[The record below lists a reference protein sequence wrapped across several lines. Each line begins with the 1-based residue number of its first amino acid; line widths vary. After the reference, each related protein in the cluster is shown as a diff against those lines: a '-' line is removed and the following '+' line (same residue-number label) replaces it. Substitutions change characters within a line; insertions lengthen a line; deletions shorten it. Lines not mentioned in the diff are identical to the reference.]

1 MDYKGLTK
9 YFTPKNIVPQ
19 IIGYVIVGFGVL
31 VAAAYWIYF
40 GIPIIAVGGAVV
52 FFTRDSRMTDAEVDG
67 VAAAKIKNL
76 EDRARAELDVHEK
89 ELRGFPPEVFAGYDF
104 TVSEGLMTA
113 RGHDKKYR
121 SDRYAAAQFVF
132 AQDLLHILS
141 CRFRLTCDDE
151 RTMHIS
157 ERYENL
163 SCAEVRKDKG
173 TFTLT
178 TSKTPETFER
188 ELCWLVIKNNDGAT
202 VFEVPVD
209 PGADVDRTISS
220 VNQLIKARKAKLAG
234 T

>member
-9 YFTPKNIVPQ
+9 YFMPKNIIPQ
-19 IIGYVIVGFGVL
+19 IVGYVILAFGVL
-31 VAAAYWIYF
+31 VAAVYWIYL
-40 GIPIIAVGGAVV
+40 GVPIIAVGGAVLL
-52 FFTRDSRMTDAEVDG
+52 FTRDSRMSDAEVDG
-67 VAAAKIKNL
+67 VAASKIKNL
-76 EDRARAELDVHEK
+76 EDRARSELNVHEK
-89 ELRGFPPEVFAGYDF
+89 ELRGFPPEIFAGYDF
-104 TVSEGLMTA
+104 TVGEGLMIN

-121 SDRYAAAQFVF
+121 TDRYAAAQFVF
-132 AQDLLHILS
+132 ARDFLHILS

-178 TSKTPETFER
+178 ASAKKETFER
-188 ELCWLVIKNNDGAT
+188 ELCWLLIKNNDGD
-202 VFEVPVD
+202 VIFEVPVD

-220 VNQLIKARKAKLAG
+220 INQLIKAKKSKLAG
-234 T
+234 A